1 VLQGQSND
9 TKSLQGAY
17 DDVFMQYQVDF
28 TTYGHIHVY
37 SRCVFCSS
45 VEDIPRFS
53 RVNTVG
59 NFLCFAYGLF

>member
-1 VLQGQSND
+1 MLQGQSND

-37 SRCVFCSS
+37 SRCVISFSA
-45 VEDIPRFS
+45 EGIPEVFS
-53 RVNTVG
+53 
-59 NFLCFAYGLF
+59 